1 MKLENQKPNLNVYI
15 FLENNEIATNLSRR
29 KYHFYDNY
37 LKREVS
43 NLKFIFGYL
52 IIGILIVSF
61 ILLIFM
67 I

>member
-15 FLENNEIATNLSRR
+15 FLENNEFATNLSRR

-37 LKREVS
+37 LKTEVS

-52 IIGILIVSF
+52 IIGILIVSS

>member
-1 MKLENQKPNLNVYI
+1 MKLEKQKPNLNVYI
-15 FLENNEIATNLSRR
+15 FLENNEFTTNQLKR

-43 NLKFIFGYL
+43 NLKFIFGYF
-52 IIGILIVSF
+52 IIGILILSF

-67 I
+67 F